1 MNLGGSRWGLM
12 PIERPPQLPDDRV
25 MAQRPFTPAS
35 GATADRDPEAAVGL
49 VARRNEESLDS
60 LAGRLAEVA
69 HAVRRAAGRPREVN
83 DVAGAVA
90 SITSALGDLAVA
102 AELTANA
109 VIDADRPGLASRTA
123 MAPSLGA
130 RAVSWRLHTL
140 ASELRAARDACEAVR
155 VASGHPHGAIAGR

>member
-1 MNLGGSRWGLM
+1 
-12 PIERPPQLPDDRV
+12 
-25 MAQRPFTPAS
+25 MAQPHSAL
-35 GATADRDPEAAVGL
+35 ANHAAVDRDPEAAVGL
-49 VARRNEESLDS
+49 VAMRNEESLDS
-60 LAGRLAEVA
+60 LALRLAEVA

-109 VIDADRPGLASRTA
+109 AIDADGPGMASRTA
-123 MAPSLGA
+123 MAPSPGA

-155 VASGHPHGAIAGR
+155 VASAHSRGSLAGR